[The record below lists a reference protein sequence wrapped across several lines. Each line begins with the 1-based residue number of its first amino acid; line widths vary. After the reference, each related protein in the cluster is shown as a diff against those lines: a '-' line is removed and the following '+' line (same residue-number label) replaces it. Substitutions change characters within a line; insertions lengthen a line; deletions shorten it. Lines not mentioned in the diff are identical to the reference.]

1 MAVQVLV
8 VSPWLEQ
15 VEKSTPLAEL
25 VVPPVRVV
33 LGLQVVIFLEILIAL
48 ILLGELGSGASLET
62 SFPSRVCR
70 LSGSLYPSRPIE
82 V

>member
-48 ILLGELGSGASLET
+48 ILLAELGPGASLE
-62 SFPSRVCR
+62 
-70 LSGSLYPSRPIE
+70 LQYPS
-82 V
+82 